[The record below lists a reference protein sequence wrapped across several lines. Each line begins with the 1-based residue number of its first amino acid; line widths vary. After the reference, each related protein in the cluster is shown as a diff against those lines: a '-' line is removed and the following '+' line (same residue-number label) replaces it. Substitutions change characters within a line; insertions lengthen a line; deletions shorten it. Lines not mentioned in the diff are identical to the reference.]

1 MTPCRYIGC
10 AVIVV
15 FAAMAVSSPAALATE
30 LTGKV
35 VLSGEAAADVV
46 ISIESLT
53 VDGEHD
59 GTVFVLDHR
68 GLNFVPHVLVVRTGT
83 AVRFENSDGM
93 PCRIYS
99 ISPAGV
105 FVLRRHDGKPM
116 TVTFDRPGIVEVRCA
131 DHGQIHAYIV
141 VKENPYFALTDPTG
155 RYKISK
161 VPPGRYTLQAWYEG
175 MVVKKKTIR
184 VGANNLTIDWKVSRP
199 QRKPQRAQVPDSVSR
214 ADAWPAGPPSHF
226 SFSELSKLL
235 RSRP

>member
-1 MTPCRYIGC
+1 MTGKRHLEF
-10 AVIVV
+10 AV
-15 FAAMAVSSPAALATE
+15 FALAVSLALSTMASASE
-30 LTGKV
+30 ITGNV

-46 ISIESLT
+46 ISIEGLA
-53 VDGEHD
+53 VEGGND
-59 GTVFVLDHR
+59 GTVLVLDHR
-68 GLNFVPHVLVVRTGT
+68 GLNFVPHVLVVRAGT

-131 DHGQIHAYIV
+131 DHGQIYAYIV
-141 VKENPYFALTDPTG
+141 VKENPYFALTDPKG
-155 RYKISK
+155 RYQVSK

-184 VGANNLTIDWKVSRP
+184 VGADNLTIDWKVSRP
-199 QRKPQRAQVPDSVSR
+199 QRKAQRA
-214 ADAWPAGPPSHF
+214 PALSSILRTEGLPTGLPASL
-226 SFSELSKLL
+226 SFSELSKPL